1 MEQLIAVWESLKD
14 FWGQVLLLLPKIV
27 AGVVLLI
34 VGWLVARLVRQGTLR
49 VLRFARI
56 DALAEKAGIE
66 NFLLRG
72 GVSFTFVTI
81 LANVV
86 YWTLLLTMVLAVLH
100 SLGVAMAAELIER
113 IILYVPNILGAVLVL
128 IFGSLFANLVRTVTS
143 GYPNN
148 IGVKGVPFISGL
160 TYYAVLFFV
169 LTLALEQLAIG
180 GAILVSAFQI
190 AFGALCLALAL
201 AFGLGG
207 RDVAARILENVWK
220 NR

>member
-1 MEQLIAVWESLKD
+1 MGEITTVWESLKD
-14 FWGQVLLLLPKIV
+14 FWIQVLQLLPRLI
-27 AGVVLLI
+27 AGIVLLI
-34 VGWLVARLVRQGTLR
+34 GGWIVAKLVRRATLR
-49 VLRFARI
+49 VLRLARV

-81 LANVV
+81 LANII
-86 YWTLLLTMVLAVLH
+86 YWVLLLTMLLAVLH
-100 SLGVAMAAELIER
+100 SLGVSAAADLIQQ
-113 IILYVPNILGAVLVL
+113 IVSYLPNVLGAVLVL
-128 IFGSLFANLVRTVTS
+128 IFGSLFANLIRTVTS
-143 GYPNN
+143 GYLNN
-148 IGVKGVPFISGL
+148 IGIKGVPFIAGL

-169 LTLALEQLAIG
+169 LTVALEQLSIG

-190 AFGALCLALAL
+190 AFGGLCLALAL

-207 RDVAARILENVWK
+207 RDWAAKVLENIWK

>member
-1 MEQLIAVWESLKD
+1 
-14 FWGQVLLLLPKIV
+14 
-27 AGVVLLI
+27 
-34 VGWLVARLVRQGTLR
+34 
-49 VLRFARI
+49 
-56 DALAEKAGIE
+56 
-66 NFLLRG
+66 
-72 GVSFTFVTI
+72 VSFTFVTI

-100 SLGVAMAAELIER
+100 SLGVAVAAQLIER
-113 IILYVPNILGAVLVL
+113 IVLYLPNVLGAVLVL
-128 IFGSLFANLVRTVTS
+128 IFGSLFANLIRTVTS
-143 GYPNN
+143 GYLNN

-169 LTLALEQLAIG
+169 LTLALEQLSIG

-207 RDVAARILENVWK
+207 RDMASRILDNIWK

>member
-1 MEQLIAVWESLKD
+1 MEQLVAVWGSLKE
-14 FWGQVLLLLPKIV
+14 FWGQVLVLFPRIL
-27 AGVVLLI
+27 AGIVLLI
-34 VGWLVARLVRQGTLR
+34 AGWLVARLVRQGTLR
-49 VLRFARI
+49 LLRFARI

-100 SLGVAMAAELIER
+100 SLGVAVAAQLIER
-113 IILYVPNILGAVLVL
+113 IVLYLPNVLGAVLVL
-128 IFGSLFANLVRTVTS
+128 IFGSLFANLIRTVTS
-143 GYPNN
+143 GYLNN

-169 LTLALEQLAIG
+169 LTLALEQLSIG

-207 RDVAARILENVWK
+207 RDMASRILDNIWK

>member
-14 FWGQVLLLLPKIV
+14 FWGQVLLLLPKIL
-27 AGVVLLI
+27 AGIVLLI
-34 VGWLVARLVRQGTLR
+34 AGWLLARLVRQGTLR
-49 VLRFARI
+49 LLRFARI

-100 SLGVAMAAELIER
+100 SLGVAVAAELIER
-113 IILYVPNILGAVLVL
+113 IVLYVPNILGAVLVL

-143 GYPNN
+143 GYLNN
-148 IGVKGVPFISGL
+148 IGVKGVPFIGGL

-207 RDVAARILENVWK
+207 RDMAARILENVWK

>member
-1 MEQLIAVWESLKD
+1 MEELMAVWESLKD
-14 FWGQVLLLLPKIV
+14 FWGQVLVLLPKIL
-27 AGVVLLI
+27 AGIVLLI
-34 VGWLVARLVRQGTLR
+34 AGWLVAKLVRRGTLR
-49 VLRFARI
+49 LLRFARI

-86 YWTLLLTMVLAVLH
+86 YWVLLLTMLLAIIH
-100 SLGVAMAAELIER
+100 SLGVAVAAQLIER
-113 IILYVPNILGAVLVL
+113 IVLYLPNVLGAVLVL
-128 IFGSLFANLVRTVTS
+128 IFGSLFANLVRTITS
-143 GYPNN
+143 GYLNN

-160 TYYAVLFFV
+160 TYYAVLSFV
-169 LTLALEQLAIG
+169 LTLALEQLSIG
-180 GAILVSAFQI
+180 GEVLVSAFQI
-190 AFGALCLALAL
+190 AFGGLCLALAL

-207 RDVAARILENVWK
+207 RDWAARILDNIWK